1 MKAVICGLAALI
13 SVSAACAGER
23 YVEIWNPPEAR
34 GGAGRHHN
42 QPSRKV
48 SNHEKTD
55 GRTAHRHSPRRVVA
69 HAPVSAAPV
78 RAASQASRPTFDDI
92 PRQLTPE
99 GNVLRVDG
107 RTMRAEVER

>member
-1 MKAVICGLAALI
+1 MICGLAALI
-13 SVSAACAGER
+13 TVSAACAGER

-34 GGAGRHHN
+34 GAAGGHHD
-42 QPSRKV
+42 QPSRKG
-48 SNHEKTD
+48 SNHEKAD
-55 GRTAHRHSPRRVVA
+55 GRMAHRHSPRRVVV
-69 HAPVSAAPV
+69 HAPFSAAPV

-107 RTMRAEVER
+107 RTMRAKVER

>member
-1 MKAVICGLAALI
+1 MKAVICGLTALI
-13 SVSAACAGER
+13 TVSAACAGER
-23 YVEIWNPPEAR
+23 YVEIWNPPEA
-34 GGAGRHHN
+34 GGAAGRHHL
-42 QPSRKV
+42 QTSRKAA
-48 SNHEKTD
+48 NHDRTG
-55 GRTAHRHSPRRVVA
+55 GRVAHHHSPRRVVA
-69 HAPVSAAPV
+69 HAPAPAAPV